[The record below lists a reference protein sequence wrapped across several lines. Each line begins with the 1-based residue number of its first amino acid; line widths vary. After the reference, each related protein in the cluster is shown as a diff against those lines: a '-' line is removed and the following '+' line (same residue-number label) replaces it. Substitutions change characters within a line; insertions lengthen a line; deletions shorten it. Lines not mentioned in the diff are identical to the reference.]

1 MAMPGRPV
9 SLKARALQWLA
20 QREHSRQ
27 ELRAKLL
34 RIRRDGEVPGPTEE
48 EVEAVI
54 EWLVAKGHLSDA
66 RFIESRV
73 HARQQRFGNLRIRQE
88 LQQHGLA
95 LDADAQQ
102 ALKSSEFERAREVW
116 VRKFGAPADD
126 AFGRAR
132 QMRFLAGRGF
142 SADVIRQVVRGGAD
156 DEPA

>member
-1 MAMPGRPV
+1 MAMPGRAI

-34 RIRRDGEVPGPTEE
+34 RIRRDGEAPGPTED

-54 EWLVAKGHLSDA
+54 EWLAAQGHLSDA

-126 AFGRAR
+126 ASGRAR

-142 SADVIRQVVRGGAD
+142 SADVIRQVVRGGTD

>member
-1 MAMPGRPV
+1 MPGRAI

-34 RIRRDGEVPGPTEE
+34 RIRRDGEAPGPTED

-54 EWLVAKGHLSDA
+54 EWLAAQGHLSDA

-73 HARQQRFGNLRIRQE
+73 HARQRRFGNLRIRQE

-126 AFGRAR
+126 ASGRAR

-142 SADVIRQVVRGGAD
+142 SADVIRQVVRGGTD

>member
-1 MAMPGRPV
+1 MAMPGRPI

-34 RIRRDGEVPGPTEE
+34 RNRRDGDAPGPTEE

-54 EWLVAKGHLSDA
+54 EWLAAQGHLSDA

-73 HARQQRFGNLRIRQE
+73 HSRQHRFGNLRIRQE

-126 AFGRAR
+126 PSGRAR

-142 SADVIRQVVRGGAD
+142 SADVIRQVVRGGTD
-156 DEPA
+156 DESA

>member
-1 MAMPGRPV
+1 MAMPGRAI

-34 RIRRDGEVPGPTEE
+34 RIRRDGEAPGPTED

-54 EWLVAKGHLSDA
+54 EWLAAQGHLSDA

-73 HARQQRFGNLRIRQE
+73 HARQRRFGNLRIRQE

-126 AFGRAR
+126 ASGRAR

-142 SADVIRQVVRGGAD
+142 SADVIRQVVRGGTD